1 MLNVLVALR
10 RVSNMRRILVML
22 LKRIWILPVAYL
34 FIYKMRINEKYPNTF
49 MLIMLALTALLLVY
63 DFYRVRRKIH

>member
-1 MLNVLVALR
+1 
-10 RVSNMRRILVML
+10 ML

-63 DFYRVRRKIH
+63 DFYRERRKIH

>member
-1 MLNVLVALR
+1 
-10 RVSNMRRILVML
+10 MRRILVIL

-63 DFYRVRRKIH
+63 DFYRETS

>member
-1 MLNVLVALR
+1 
-10 RVSNMRRILVML
+10 MRRFLVIL

-49 MLIMLALTALLLVY
+49 MLIMLAHTALLLVY
-63 DFYRVRRKIH
+63 DFYRERHKIH

>member
-1 MLNVLVALR
+1 
-10 RVSNMRRILVML
+10 MRRILVML
-22 LKRIWILPVAYL
+22 LKRIWILPFAYL

-63 DFYRVRRKIH
+63 DFYRERRKIH

>member
-1 MLNVLVALR
+1 
-10 RVSNMRRILVML
+10 MRRILVML
-22 LKRIWILPVAYL
+22 LKRIWILPVVYL

-63 DFYRVRRKIH
+63 DFYRERRKIH